1 MERDRYETGGFYY
14 SKILNRGDTFEQ
26 IFKTFRANA
35 RTSSFASI

>member
-26 IFKTFRANA
+26 IFKTRANA